1 MTPTPSSQLL
11 IARRYLARGFLDTAM
26 HLFVRN
32 AGAVRPADWER
43 LVDRLMERQR
53 IADAVR
59 VCALGGIPLPRERL
73 LALGDTRLQGRDVKG
88 AKLLYELGEAD
99 LPRWERFI
107 DVLTSSPDLQRLAVE
122 IADRYLVGGG
132 ERQDSTAG

>member
-1 MTPTPSSQLL
+1 
-11 IARRYLARGFLDTAM
+11 M

-32 AGAVRPADWER
+32 AGTVQPADWER

-59 VCALGGIPLPRERL
+59 VCAIGGIPLPRERL

-122 IADRYLVGGG
+122 IADRYLVDGG